1 MTHVVLYAFDTMAD
15 WEYAYVTTVLAMER
29 RGGNERA
36 RLVVAARTEAPVT
49 TLGGLRVVPETTL
62 DRLAADDISLLILPG
77 GNTWLTEDHTAALDL
92 ASARLAGGGGVAGI
106 CGATRALARAGVLD
120 HRAHVVDADADEPDY
135 PGSRYRVHASVAHD
149 GFLITAI
156 GEAPLEFSR
165 EVFKLMQLEDVDQW
179 YASFKSVPD
188 AR

>member
-1 MTHVVLYAFDTMAD
+1 
-15 WEYAYVTTVLAMER
+15 MER

-106 CGATRALARAGVLD
+106 CGANSRPGPRRCARSPGACRGRRCRRA
-120 HRAHVVDADADEPDY
+120 DY

-165 EVFKLMQLEDVDQW
+165 EIFKLMQLEDVDQW
-179 YASFKSVPD
+179 YASFKKSVPD
-188 AR
+188 AS

>member
-1 MTHVVLYAFDTMAD
+1 MPSLTQLHA
-15 WEYAYVTTVLAMER
+15 R
-29 RGGNERA
+29 R
-36 RLVVAARTEAPVT
+36 
-49 TLGGLRVVPETTL
+49 
-62 DRLAADDISLLILPG
+62 
-77 GNTWLTEDHTAALDL
+77 LDL
-92 ASARLAGGGGVAGI
+92 LCGVRVELDGVAGQ
-106 CGATRALARAGVLD
+106 LVD